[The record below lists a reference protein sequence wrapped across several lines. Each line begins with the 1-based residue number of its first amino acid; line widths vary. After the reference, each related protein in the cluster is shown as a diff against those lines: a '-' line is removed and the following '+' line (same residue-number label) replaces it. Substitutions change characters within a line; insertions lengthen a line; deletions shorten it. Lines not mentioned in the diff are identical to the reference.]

1 MTRTLTILP
10 NRTFYEG
17 GRFPIQQTPYTIEID
32 LPKEKAL
39 AKIMDFLTT
48 NHFPI
53 KTVDTGM
60 GFVQTQSIG
69 LGSHFSIEGKTLMPQ
84 DWVLCERKLEPGK
97 DSLLTYPNIVNGD
110 LQIFVREIS
119 PNRCKINISLHN
131 FNAYQLVN
139 EDQKVNFK
147 ATSTSKLEQ
156 IIAQFV
162 AQTTETAVP
171 VVKLDAPDD
180 YFVEP
185 ASQLAIRSA
194 VALKESKVQEKK
206 SEASGVFVMLLLIGL
221 LILGASR
228 PDEE

>member
-1 MTRTLTILP
+1 
-10 NRTFYEG
+10 
-17 GRFPIQQTPYTIEID
+17 
-32 LPKEKAL
+32 
-39 AKIMDFLTT
+39 
-48 NHFPI
+48 
-53 KTVDTGM
+53 
-60 GFVQTQSIG
+60 
-69 LGSHFSIEGKTLMPQ
+69 
-84 DWVLCERKLEPGK
+84 VLCERKLETGK

-110 LQIFVREIS
+110 LQIFVREIA

-171 VVKLDAPDD
+171 TVKLDAPED

-185 ASQLAIRSA
+185 AYQIAIRTATS
-194 VALKESKVQEKK
+194 LKESKELAKAEDKK
-206 SEASGVFVMLLLIGL
+206 NGSSVLFLMLVVIGVAVISTFKT
-221 LILGASR
+221 
-228 PDEE
+228 DEE